1 MEKMENVNGNRLRH
15 VFSYFIKNQTPNQL
29 HMMRFAWLIEIHN
42 SSLERDVDKCLMHVA
57 LLVLKKNH
65 TAVPYAVDS
74 PLKGKMS
81 DIFKPCKAKAN
92 FEDLFDLIWFIVF
105 NAIFSYIMVTSFS
118 GGGSRSTRREP
129 PTMGKQLV
137 SFITSDCE
145 SSAPFL

>member
-1 MEKMENVNGNRLRH
+1 MEKMENVNGNRLRD

-42 SSLERDVDKCLMHVA
+42 SSLQRDVDKCLMHVA
-57 LLVLKKNH
+57 LLVLKK
-65 TAVPYAVDS
+65 TI
-74 PLKGKMS
+74 LQFLMLLIGRW
-81 DIFKPCKAKAN
+81 KAN
-92 FEDLFDLIWFIVF
+92 CPTFSNLVKQRQILRIYLIWFELS
-105 NAIFSYIMVTSFS
+105 AIFSYIMATSFS